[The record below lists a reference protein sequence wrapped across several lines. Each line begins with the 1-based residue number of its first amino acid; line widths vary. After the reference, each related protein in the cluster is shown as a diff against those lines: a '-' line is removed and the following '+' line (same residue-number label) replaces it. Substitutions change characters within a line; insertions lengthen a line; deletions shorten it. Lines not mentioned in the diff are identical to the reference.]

1 VPKNIK
7 EVMNASAE
15 QIASDLAKVVRG
27 DVFADILHRAAYST
41 DASIYRIIPACVI
54 APHDRGDVA
63 AAVKYA
69 GAQDIPIVARGAGTG
84 LAGESLCSGI
94 VFDMTR
100 YMNKI
105 IDVRNGGKTVVCETG
120 VVLDDLNK
128 CLAEF
133 GRKIGPD
140 PSSANRAV
148 IGGCVANNSTGA
160 HSLEYGFVADYV
172 ESIEAVLADGSAV
185 EFKNDFDPEQATD
198 DRVAWIA
205 SECLSVLSDKEAVIN
220 KAQPKSRRNR
230 SGYNIAGICH
240 NGRID
245 LARLLAGSEGTLAI
259 FTKITLRT
267 VEIPAAKGLLQLE
280 FDCFE
285 KMAQAVPIIVDN
297 GASAC
302 ELMDKNLIDMAF
314 EALPEYRDVLPA
326 GAAAV
331 LLVEHTG
338 QTQEQVKEKIEKTD
352 RLLGATASGR
362 TIFLEPKAQ
371 ERLWKSRNDAGPLVH
386 RKRGNKHPTEFIE
399 DTSVENTRL
408 VEYISGLQEIGKRY
422 DIEMCF
428 YGHAGDGLLHV
439 RPYLDLSDPAEVEKM
454 RAIANDAF
462 SLAWSL
468 GGSISGEHAEGLIRA
483 AFVRGQYGNEYY
495 ELLCKIKNIFD
506 PDGLMNPG
514 KIINPDADVMVK
526 NLRAEYKVLPE
537 RVKTDLLFEKDELA
551 AKLEQCYGC
560 GLCRSCE
567 PDLRMCPVFR
577 AMGEEL
583 GSSRAKINILHL
595 WATGQLDEKDF
606 ESPEFRKFL
615 DLCVNCKACLM
626 QCPSGVDVSELMTA
640 VRAQYVK
647 RRGLRRTELVLSH
660 NRYLSILGSIFSPV
674 SNFVMRLPVFN
685 WLLEKFTGM
694 DKRRSMPKFR
704 HRSFIKAG
712 RKYLAASE
720 PIDKPIDKVAYFV
733 DTYANYNDHELGF
746 AVLDVLRA
754 NEIEVIL
761 PKQLPAPLPAIVYG
775 DFKTARK
782 DLIYSVKHLAKAVR
796 DGYKIICSEPSA
808 ALCLKQ
814 ELRHFVAGPDA
825 ELVSENTYELM
836 NYLFG
841 LFKQNKLKA
850 IDESGKLRLLRR
862 YAPRNDNKENAPC
875 NDTTAQFVYHLPCHL
890 CAVGDE
896 GASIRLLQ
904 EHCSVNVVDLAAG
917 CCGLAGTFGMQKKN
931 YELSS
936 QISESLKEALEK
948 SPTKN
953 VLTECAACKMQIE
966 HISDCVV
973 GHPIKVIAGAYKVLK

>member
-1 VPKNIK
+1 MRKDIEEPMSPVRNKNPRLGKKKISNGVS
-7 EVMNASAE
+7 EGPE

-41 DASIYRIIPACVI
+41 DASIYRIVPVCVV
-54 APHDRGDVA
+54 APHHSGDVTA
-63 AAVKYA
+63 VVKYA
-69 GAQDIPIVARGAGTG
+69 GAKDIPVAARGAGTG

-105 IDVRNGGKTVVCETG
+105 IDVRDGGRTVVCEPG

-128 CLAEF
+128 RLAEY

-148 IGGCVANNSTGA
+148 VGGCVANNSTGA
-160 HSLEYGFVADYV
+160 HSLEYGYIANYV
-172 ESIEAVLADGSAV
+172 ESLEAVMADGSVV
-185 EFKNDFDPEQATD
+185 EFKNDFDPEQAPD

-205 SECLSVLSDKEAVIN
+205 RECLSVLSDKEAVIN
-220 KAQPKSRRNR
+220 KALPKSKRNR

-267 VEIPAAKGLLQLE
+267 VEIPVAKGLLQLE
-280 FDCFE
+280 FDCLE
-285 KMAQAVPIIVDN
+285 KMAEAVPTIVDN

-302 ELMDKNLIDMAF
+302 ELMDKTLIDMAF

-338 QTQEQVKEKIEKTD
+338 KTQEQVKEKIEKTD
-352 RLLGATASGR
+352 RLLGAIASGR
-362 TIFLEPKAQ
+362 SIFLEPKAQ
-371 ERLWKSRNDAGPLVH
+371 ERLWKSRKDAGPLVH
-386 RKRGNKHPTEFIE
+386 RIRGNKHPTEFME

-408 VEYISGLQEIGKRY
+408 GEYISGLQEIGKRY
-422 DIEMCF
+422 DVTMCF
-428 YGHAGDGLLHV
+428 YGHAGDGELHV
-439 RPYLDLSDPAEVEKM
+439 RPCLDLSDPAEVEKM
-454 RAIANDAF
+454 RAMANDVF
-462 SLAWSL
+462 SLVWSL
-468 GGSISGEHAEGLIRA
+468 GGTISGEHADGLARA
-483 AFVRGQYGNEYY
+483 AFVRGQYGDEYY

-514 KIINPDADVMVK
+514 KKINSDADIMVK

-537 RVKTDLLFEKDELA
+537 RVKTDLLFEEGELV

-577 AMGEEL
+577 TMGEEL
-583 GSSRAKINILHL
+583 GSSRAKVNILHF

-615 DLCVNCKACLM
+615 DLCVNCKACLL
-626 QCPSGVDVSELMTA
+626 QCPSGVDISELMIA
-640 VRAQYVK
+640 ARAQYVK
-647 RRGLRRTELVLSH
+647 RRGLRRAELFLSH
-660 NRYLSILGSIFSPV
+660 NRCLSMFGSVFAPV
-674 SNFVMRLPVFN
+674 SNFVMRLPIFKL
-685 WLLEKFTGM
+685 LLEKFTGI
-694 DKRRSMPKFR
+694 DKRRGMPEFT
-704 HRSFIKAG
+704 HGSFLKAG
-712 RKYLAASE
+712 RKYLAACE
-720 PIDKPIDKVAYFV
+720 PIEKPIDKVAYFV
-733 DTYANYNDHELGF
+733 DTYANYKDHELGF
-746 AVLDVLRA
+746 AVVDVLRT
-754 NEIEVIL
+754 NGIEVIL

-775 DFKTARK
+775 DVKTARK
-782 DLIYSVKHLAKAVR
+782 DLAYIAKHLAKAVR
-796 DGYKIICSEPSA
+796 EGYKIICSEPSA
-808 ALCLKQ
+808 ALYLKQ
-814 ELRHFVAGPDA
+814 ELRHFVAGPDS

-836 NYLFG
+836 NYLLG
-841 LFKQNKLKA
+841 LLAQNKLKSPTKS
-850 IDESGKLRLLRR
+850 ITE
-862 YAPRNDNKENAPC
+862 E
-875 NDTTAQFVYHLPCHL
+875 FVYHLPCHL

-896 GASIRLLQ
+896 TASIRLLQ
-904 EHCSVNVVDLAAG
+904 ELCGVKVVDLKAG

-936 QISESLKEALEK
+936 QISASLKEALEK

-966 HISDCVV
+966 HISGCVV
-973 GHPIKVIAGAYKVLK
+973 RHPIKIIAGSYVN